1 MPETVTP
8 TTDAMRFADMEEV
21 HPHTAVALERA
32 GLTHAFPVQ
41 TSVIPVATEGHDVLV
56 KSPTG
61 SGKTLAFGL
70 PIIARIPR
78 GERTPSAVILVPGRE
93 LAIQVRDELVPIAW
107 SLQLRCVAVYGGGHG
122 HKMGK
127 NAATAPI
134 IVATP
139 GRLVDMIRSKTIDL
153 SRATMLVLDE
163 ADRMLDMGFTPQVKE
178 VVAAMPRRM
187 QTMLFSATL
196 EGKVGK
202 VADELTTDP
211 RRIERAETPGAGG
224 SIEHVPVATAS
235 HHKTD
240 TLVEL
245 LGDSSSDRDLTVVF
259 VRTQKGADNLCE
271 TLQASGVNATTIHG
285 GMSQPERL
293 GEYKRFQAGECD
305 VLVATDVFARGMD
318 LDRITHVVNFEL
330 PEDADMYQHR
340 TGRTG
345 RAGRD
350 GTAITLVTPNQRSVV
365 EGLLI
370 DLELPT
376 DLLKSM
382 RQGAT
387 QRVAAAPSSDQA
399 TAPATAPSPAPAR
412 ETTKDANRPRGAAKP
427 RFGRVGEIQGTSDR
441 PEFDKD
447 GNGRGAPLKRTAPP
461 RGANPATG
469 GPGRGTI
476 SGYDPRKGFGFIKQE
491 AGGKDV
497 FFHRRAV
504 QGADDMSLRPGMS
517 VEFGLEPGTGAKLR
531 AKRVTIA
538 ARSGR

>member
-1 MPETVTP
+1 
-8 TTDAMRFADMEEV
+8 MEAV

-32 GLTHAFPVQ
+32 GLETAFPIQAAV
-41 TSVIPVATEGHDVLV
+41 VPVAAEGFDVLV

-78 GERTPSAVILVPGRE
+78 GERTPTAVILVPGRE

-107 SLQLRCVAVYGGGHG
+107 SLQLRCVAVHGGGHG
-122 HKMGK
+122 HKQAK
-127 NAATAPI
+127 AAATAPI

-139 GRLVDMIRSKTIDL
+139 GRLVDLVRSRQLDL

-163 ADRMLDMGFTPQVKE
+163 ADRMLDMGFTPQVEE
-178 VVAAMPRRM
+178 VVRAMPRRA

-196 EGKVGK
+196 EGKVGA
-202 VADELTTDP
+202 VAERLTTSP
-211 RRIERAETPGAGG
+211 RRIESSEVPGAGG
-224 SIEHVPVATAS
+224 QIRHELVATAS

-245 LGDSSSDRDLTVVF
+245 LDDADRDLAAVF
-259 VRTQKGADNLCE
+259 VRTQKGADNLAA
-271 TLQASGVNATTIHG
+271 TLVGAGVRATTIHG
-285 GMSQPERL
+285 GMTQPERL
-293 GEYKRFQAGECD
+293 HEYRRFQTGECD

-330 PEDADMYQHR
+330 PEDADAYRHR

-345 RAGRD
+345 RAGRT
-350 GTAITLVTPNQRSVV
+350 GTAITLVTPQQRSVV

-370 DLELPT
+370 DLGLPVELLATMPT
-376 DLLKSM
+376 
-382 RQGAT
+382 GAT
-387 QRVAAAPSSDQA
+387 QRAAAAPAPTSAPRPRSSDA
-399 TAPATAPSPAPAR
+399 A
-412 ETTKDANRPRGAAKP
+412 RPRGAKTARRRTDAAAATP
-427 RFGRVGEIQGTSDR
+427 AFER
-441 PEFDKD
+441 D
-447 GNGRGAPLKRTAPP
+447 GNGRGAPLARTAPP

-476 SGYDPRKGFGFIKQE
+476 TSYDPKKGFGFIKQA

-504 QGADDMSLRPGMS
+504 DGADDRPLRPGMP
-517 VEFGLEPGTGAKLR
+517 VEFGLEPGSGSKLR
-531 AKRVTIA
+531 AKRVRVA
-538 ARSGR
+538 GRR

>member
-1 MPETVTP
+1 MPEIATP
-8 TTDAMRFADMEEV
+8 TSAAVRFADMEEV
-21 HPHTAVALERA
+21 HPHTAVALERV
-32 GLTHAFPVQ
+32 GLTHAFPIQ
-41 TSVIPVATEGHDVLV
+41 EAVIPVATEGHDVLV

-122 HKMGK
+122 HKMAK
-127 NAATAPI
+127 NAAAAPI

-139 GRLVDMIRSKTIDL
+139 GRLVDLIRSRQVDL
-153 SRATMLVLDE
+153 ARATTLVLDE

-178 VVAAMPRRM
+178 VVAAMPRRV

-202 VADELTTDP
+202 VADELTENPT
-211 RRIERAETPGAGG
+211 RIERAETPGAGG
-224 SIEHVPVATAS
+224 TIEHLLVATAS

-245 LGDSSSDRDLTVVF
+245 LGDLERDLAVVF
-259 VRTQKGADNLCE
+259 VRTQKGADNLAE
-271 TLQASGVNATTIHG
+271 TLLASGVKATTIHG
-285 GMSQPERL
+285 GMTQPERL
-293 GEYKRFQAGECD
+293 GEYRRFQSGECD

-330 PEDADMYQHR
+330 PEDADTYQHR

-350 GTAITLVTPNQRSVV
+350 GTAITLVTPNQRSIV

-370 DLELPT
+370 DLGLDT
-376 DLLKSM
+376 DLMKSM

-387 QRVAAAPSSDQA
+387 TRVAA
-399 TAPATAPSPAPAR
+399 TPANAAQSTPAR
-412 ETTKDANRPRGAAKP
+412 AKTTDASRPRGAAKP
-427 RFGRVGEIQGTSDR
+427 RVGRTGDK
-441 PEFDKD
+441 PAFDKD

-461 RGANPATG
+461 RGADPATG

-476 SGYDPRKGFGFIKQE
+476 SNYDPRKGFGFIKQE

-504 QGADDMSLRPGMS
+504 DAAADVQLRPGMS
-517 VEFGLEPGTGAKLR
+517 VEFGLEPGSGSKLR

-538 ARSGR
+538 ARSGRSHGSHR